1 MERRDTLP
9 LRRARVHESRE
20 HDEIDATAD
29 ARFVDGGPPKS
40 KKSMGLSQRFRFLRI
55 QLGCAGAGAG
65 WPRSAGWR
73 ERRDATR
80 ESRVRPEWR
89 VLATTP
95 DHPLNDPLLPL
106 YNV

>member
-40 KKSMGLSQRFRFLRI
+40 KKSMGLSQRFRFQDSARLRGGWRRLAP
-55 QLGCAGAGAG
+55 LGWLARAPRRDSRVASAPGVACAG
-65 WPRSAGWR
+65 
-73 ERRDATR
+73 
-80 ESRVRPEWR
+80 
-89 VLATTP
+89 
-95 DHPLNDPLLPL
+95 DHPRPPSK
-106 YNV
+106 